1 MSLMRLLAIPAAFAC
16 MSFPAPASGVPVPPT
31 GKRIRLFNG
40 KNFDGFDKFLR
51 TKGVNNDPDN
61 VFRVENGV
69 IHVSGSEY
77 GYIITKEE
85 YENYYLRT
93 EFKWGEATYEP
104 RAGKARDS
112 GILLHVTGPNLVWPK
127 SIEFQMIEGGTGDM
141 LMVGGAAMTVKGERK
156 NSGRSNRFNKGPW
169 QDVAGYRDP
178 VNELEKPHGQWNLLE
193 LIADG
198 DTVKYIVNGRLAN
211 EGSGSTPAKGKL
223 VFQSEGA
230 EVYFRGMELRLL
242 KK

>member
-1 MSLMRLLAIPAAFAC
+1 MRLLAIPAAFAC

>member
-1 MSLMRLLAIPAAFAC
+1 MLLTRLFAILTAC
-16 MSFPAPASGVPVPPT
+16 AWMSFPASPSGKIIPPT
-31 GKRIRLFNG
+31 GKRIKLFNG

-51 TKGVNNDPDN
+51 TKGLNNDPDG

-69 IHVSGSEY
+69 IHVSGVEY
-77 GYIITKEE
+77 GYIITRDE

-93 EFKWGEATYEP
+93 EFKWGEATHEP

-156 NSGRSNRFNKGPW
+156 TSGRSNRFNKGPW
-169 QDVAGYRDP
+169 RDVAGYRDP

-198 DTVKYIVNGRLAN
+198 DSVKYYVNGHLAN
-211 EGSGSTPAKGKL
+211 EGTGSTPAKGKL

-230 EVYFRGMELRLL
+230 EVYFRGIELRPL